1 MTRSKVTSMG
11 RKIDREL
18 SKLKMRR
25 SPHIVMYFRRGR
37 LVVENYVTKL
47 ALQVDLKAMTL
58 LGYFSGWRTASEVSR
73 SLKGYTRES
82 VFQSVQNL
90 RERGLLI
97 TKDSD
102 EAKLEDKFGEDWLW
116 PIASRFY
123 HFSTKI
129 DDPHNTP
136 EEVME
141 YYARFLKGREQPP
154 IYKSYPRRP
163 RIDLSTI
170 SGKEAPLFST
180 LRRRHSTREFSGKP
194 ISFNELSR
202 LIYYTWGRI
211 SYYDTREF
219 GKLLHKTSPSAG
231 ARHPIETYA
240 IVNSV
245 DGIEP
250 GVYHYAVRDHSLELL
265 KPGDFR
271 EKCVALTAGHSWT
284 RNASALFIMTA
295 VVARTAWKYRTPRV
309 YRAFL
314 LDAGH
319 LSQSFLLVATALG
332 LGAFCI
338 GIVSDNLIEKELNL
352 DGISETA
359 LFVVGVGQPVNGRS
373 RESPSILRDHSRRER
388 KNSRLCENDW

>member
-1 MTRSKVTSMG
+1 MRSKMGSRG
-11 RKIDREL
+11 RKINREL
-18 SKLKMRR
+18 SRLKMRR

-47 ALQVDLKAMTL
+47 ALQVDMKAMTL
-58 LGYFSGWRTASEVSR
+58 LGYFSVWRTALEVSR
-73 SLKGYTRES
+73 SLRGYTRES
-82 VFQSVQNL
+82 LFQSVQNL
-90 RERGLLI
+90 REHGLLI
-97 TKDSD
+97 TRDSD
-102 EAKLEDKFGEDWLW
+102 EAKLEETFGEDWLW

-129 DDPHNTP
+129 DEPHNAP
-136 EEVME
+136 EQVME
-141 YYARFLKGREQPP
+141 YYTRFLKGREQPP

-163 RIDLSTI
+163 KIDLSTR
-170 SGKEAPLFST
+170 SGREAPFFST
-180 LRRRHSTREFSGKP
+180 LRRRRSTREFSGKP
-194 ISFNELSR
+194 ISFKELSR

-211 SYYDTREF
+211 SYYDTHEF

-240 IVNSV
+240 IINNV

-250 GVYHYAVRDHSLELL
+250 GVYHYAVRSHSLEML

-332 LGAFCI
+332 LRAFCI
-338 GIVSDNLIEKELNL
+338 GIVSDNLIEKELSL

-359 LFVVGVGQPVNGRS
+359 LFVVGVGRPVNGRS
-373 RESPSILRDHSRRER
+373 RQGQSILRDHSRRDR
-388 KNSRLCENDW
+388 KNSRLYEND